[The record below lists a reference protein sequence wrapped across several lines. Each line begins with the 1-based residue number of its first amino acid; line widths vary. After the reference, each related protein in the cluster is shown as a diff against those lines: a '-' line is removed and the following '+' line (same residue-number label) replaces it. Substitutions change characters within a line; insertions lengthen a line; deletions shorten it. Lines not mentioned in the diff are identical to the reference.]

1 MKKAAISVIIC
12 ILGTATLC
20 AQFTK
25 TDITVLD
32 NLTKIHEEIAEADPE
47 SADNYNNW
55 GNSLYDFAR
64 KFRNRDLYEQAIE
77 KYRKA
82 IEIDSTNAM
91 VYSNLSNAM
100 FDMGNTFNNKEILQQ
115 SYEEYKKALHSDS
128 IVAKDNCIWGETNK
142 GIRELKEKIMRKEK
156 LEAKRPVTTYDRQL
170 AADLLEEANN
180 SWRSM
185 KQLDRE
191 LIDIDNNYQRNEA
204 SYNIYLGQY
213 EEASSYNP
221 HDPAIYRYWAMA
233 LCDYANTG
241 KKRIYYK
248 ESIEKI
254 KKAAELDPDD
264 ARIFN
269 TWGRI
274 MLDIAKE
281 RGSVKADKNEI
292 EAKLLR
298 ADTLK
303 KNTGAYNLVRLYSLT
318 EDKNKAIEWLEAV
331 VRIGIRSKKQIES
344 DPDLDN
350 IRHDPRFREL
360 INKYGLK

>member
-1 MKKAAISVIIC
+1 MKKVVTFVFTY
-12 ILGTATLC
+12 ILGVMTLC

-32 NLTKIHEEIAEADPE
+32 NLTKVHNEIAETDPE
-47 SADNYNNW
+47 NADNYNDW

-82 IEIDSTNAM
+82 IEIDSSNAM

-100 FDMGNTFNNKEILQQ
+100 FDMGNTFNNREILQQ
-115 SYEEYKKALHSDS
+115 SYKEYNNAVRSDS

-156 LEAKRPVTTYDRQL
+156 LEAKRPVNLYDRQL
-170 AADLLEEANN
+170 AADLLEDANN
-180 SWRSM
+180 SWKSM

-191 LIDIDNNYQRNEA
+191 LRNIDSNYQRNEA

-213 EEASSYNP
+213 EEASKYNP
-221 HDPAIYRYWAMA
+221 NDPAIYRYWAMA
-233 LCDYANTG
+233 LCDYANTS
-241 KKRIYYK
+241 KKRTYYK

-254 KKAAELDPDD
+254 KTAAELDPDD

-274 MLDIAKE
+274 LLDIAKE

-292 EAKLLR
+292 EAKLVQ
-298 ADTLK
+298 ADALK

-318 EDKNKAIEWLEAV
+318 EDKNKAIQWFETV

-350 IRHDPRFREL
+350 IRQEPRFSEL
-360 INKYGLK
+360 MNKYGLK